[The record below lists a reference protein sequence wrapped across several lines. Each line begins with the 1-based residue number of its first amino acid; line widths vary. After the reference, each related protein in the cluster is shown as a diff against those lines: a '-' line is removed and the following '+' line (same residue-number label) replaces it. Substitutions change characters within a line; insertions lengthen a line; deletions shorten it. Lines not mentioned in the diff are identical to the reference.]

1 MEPNGL
7 TSDHTPLPL
16 IGASVYGGDW
26 SVVTQRGSGG
36 SDQHLSGIISG
47 HHPGGGFQLLVCLV
61 GTDIFTTNTRE
72 WGAGCW
78 CWCWDKLLNN
88 YHNEMMMELRAA
100 ADTIFFL
107 PTLLIYKNRE
117 TVTEIKSLSNRISR
131 WVTYVCL
138 YLKEN

>member
-1 MEPNGL
+1 MAETGQWSPSGGVGAV
-7 TSDHTPLPL
+7 TSILVAL
-16 IGASVYGGDW
+16 
-26 SVVTQRGSGG
+26 SVVTP
-36 SDQHLSGIISG
+36 
-47 HHPGGGFQLLVCLV
+47 PGGGFQLLVCLV
-61 GTDIFTTNTRE
+61 GTDIFTQNTRE
-72 WGAGCW
+72 WGAGY
-78 CWCWDKLLNN
+78 WDKLLNN

-117 TVTEIKSLSNRISR
+117 TVTEIKSLLNRISR